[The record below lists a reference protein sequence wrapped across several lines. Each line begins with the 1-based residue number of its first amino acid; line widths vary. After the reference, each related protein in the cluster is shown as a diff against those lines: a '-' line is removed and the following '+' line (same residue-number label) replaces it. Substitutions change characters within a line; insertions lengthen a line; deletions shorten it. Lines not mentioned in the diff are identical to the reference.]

1 MGIGQKITK
10 NCFFNQNVLYTRHVF
25 LYSFGCAVH
34 SSPETYGRKNVCLC
48 IAPSH
53 FLLPEV
59 VIYDGE
65 VVVVVVVIC
74 NEWVLV
80 IVVVEITSSKSSNFY
95 VGFKRHVADHVTA
108 LATRDAISRIL

>member
-1 MGIGQKITK
+1 M
-10 NCFFNQNVLYTRHVF
+10 
-25 LYSFGCAVH
+25 SVH
-34 SSPETYGRKNVCLC
+34 SSPKTYGRKNVCLC

-53 FLLPEV
+53 FLLPV
-59 VIYDGE
+59 AVIGDGE

-80 IVVVEITSSKSSNFY
+80 IVVVEIIISRSSNFY

-108 LATRDAISRIL
+108 LATRDATSRIL

>member
-1 MGIGQKITK
+1 M
-10 NCFFNQNVLYTRHVF
+10 
-25 LYSFGCAVH
+25 SVH
-34 SSPETYGRKNVCLC
+34 SSPKTYGRKNVCLC

-53 FLLPEV
+53 FLLPVV
-59 VIYDGE
+59 VICNGE

-80 IVVVEITSSKSSNFY
+80 IVVVEIIISSRSSNFY

-108 LATRDAISRIL
+108 LAARDAISRIL